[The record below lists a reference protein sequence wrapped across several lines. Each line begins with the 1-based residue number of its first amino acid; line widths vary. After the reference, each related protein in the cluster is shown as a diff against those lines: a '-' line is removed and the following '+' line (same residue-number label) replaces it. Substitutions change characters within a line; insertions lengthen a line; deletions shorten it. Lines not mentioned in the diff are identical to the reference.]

1 MKIGQPPLQS
11 KRTRRKSGTSFDQ
24 ESVDA
29 AYISRA
35 TSEVAELSFDIG
47 MVLVQLRH
55 WYEELG
61 RGSRQAGADQDSP
74 LI

>member
-1 MKIGQPPLQS
+1 
-11 KRTRRKSGTSFDQ
+11 
-24 ESVDA
+24 VDS
-29 AYISRA
+29 AYISKA

-61 RGSRQAGADQDSP
+61 RSSP
-74 LI
+74 QIREK